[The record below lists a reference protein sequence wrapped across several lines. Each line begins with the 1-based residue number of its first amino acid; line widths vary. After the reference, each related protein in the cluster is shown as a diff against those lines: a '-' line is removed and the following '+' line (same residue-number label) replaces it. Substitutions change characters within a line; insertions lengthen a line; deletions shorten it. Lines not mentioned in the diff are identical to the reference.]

1 MFAAFYKARSLLK
14 TSSSFFA
21 HWSALSRVNSQQS
34 ASLATVQDPKYF
46 YLRLSAYSL
55 AFEVQLSLKDYS
67 ENAFDLLVKPVRR
80 LIEKRG
86 FSKPT
91 EPQEK
96 AIPKILEG
104 KNVLLI
110 SPTATG
116 KTEAAVL
123 PVLSMLLQ
131 EPERALGIKVLYIT
145 PLRALNRDMLE
156 RLEWWCNNLDIK
168 LAVRHGDTET
178 KERTRQ
184 SRSPPTILITT
195 PETLQ
200 AILPGWILRQ
210 HLRHVRWVIVD
221 EVHEMADSKRGSQLS
236 LALERLRWIV
246 GRDFQVIGLS
256 ATIGSPEKV
265 AQFLVGNGRSVE
277 IVQVPV
283 ARMMRLKIVFP
294 KPEAEDLRLSS
305 KLYTH
310 PEVAARLRVIRD
322 YISKRKS
329 VLLFTNTRAISEV
342 LASRFK
348 VWDIN
353 FPVSIHHGSLAK
365 PSRIAAERGL
375 KNGELKG
382 LVCTSSLELGIDVG
396 RIDMVIQYMSPRQV
410 TRLIQRVGRSGHRI
424 GRIADG
430 IIVTMD
436 SDDTLEALAIAKKA
450 LKEDLEPVLVP
461 HKPYDALAHQIAGL
475 LLKRRRWQFDE
486 ILEIFR
492 NAYPYEDLTIED
504 VEKILRYMHQ
514 RFPRLAW
521 VSFEDKVVLKPRR
534 TKALFEYYFGNLSMI
549 PDEKQYLVVDESSD
563 SAVGILDEAF
573 MAEYGKPGIKFI
585 IRGTPWRILHVSGE
599 KVHVRPID
607 DPTGAIPSWIGEEI
621 PVPFEVAQEVGSIRG
636 FVEEQMKNGLSPEE
650 IADKLSGQYPSDKDT
665 ILRALAETIEHVNAG
680 FSVPT
685 DKRMI
690 VEDWEEFVIVHANFG
705 SLTNRALAQLLGQL
719 LSERIGYSVVVQH
732 DPYRIFVQ
740 TMGAANADQM
750 VTLFNEMRAMSDQAV
765 RESLTRATVKT
776 GLFKRRM
783 IHVARR
789 FGALKKWADFSSVS
803 LQRLIKSF
811 EGTPIYEEALKEVFT
826 KDLDLER
833 LVYVLR
839 KIREGEI
846 QVQKIETGGNATP
859 VARVGIERVSMK
871 TDLIPPE
878 RMRAVLVESA
888 KARLLNETCNFVC
901 TNCWSYMEMIYV
913 KDLPDKPKCPRCGS
927 SAIGLLKVEEEKAL
941 PLIEKK
947 GEKLTK
953 SEKKLQNKAVQTAQL
968 IVRYGKPAAVAL
980 CARKVQPSDI
990 KDVLEKESGLNDR
1003 FYELVLEAERKAMS
1017 KRFWR

>member
-1 MFAAFYKARSLLK
+1 
-14 TSSSFFA
+14 
-21 HWSALSRVNSQQS
+21 
-34 ASLATVQDPKYF
+34 
-46 YLRLSAYSL
+46 
-55 AFEVQLSLKDYS
+55 LKDS
-67 ENAFDLLVKPVRR
+67 PKNAFDLFVKPVRR
-80 LIEKRG
+80 LVEQRG

-96 AIPKILEG
+96 TIPKILEG

-116 KTEAAVL
+116 KTEAAFL
-123 PVLSMLLQ
+123 PVLNMLLQ
-131 EPERALGIKVLYIT
+131 EPQKPGIKVLYIT

-156 RLEWWCNNLDIK
+156 RLEWWCNNLDVK

-184 SRSPPTILITT
+184 ARSPPHILITT

-200 AILPGWILRQ
+200 AILPGWVMRQ
-210 HLRHVRWVIVD
+210 HLQQVRWVIID

-236 LALERLRWIV
+236 LALERLRSMV
-246 GRDFQVIGLS
+246 GKDFQIIGLS

-265 AQFLVGNGRSVE
+265 AQFLVGKGRSVE
-277 IVQVPV
+277 IVRVPV

-294 KPEAEDLRLSS
+294 KPDAEDFKLSS
-305 KLYTH
+305 QLYTH
-310 PEVAARLRVIRD
+310 PEVAARLRIIRD
-322 YISKRKS
+322 YISRHKS

-348 VWDIN
+348 VWDID

-396 RIDMVIQYMSPRQV
+396 RIDLVIQYMSPRQV

-424 GRIADG
+424 GLIADG
-430 IIVTMD
+430 VIVAMD
-436 SDDTLEALAIAKKA
+436 SDDTLEALAIARRA
-450 LKEDLEPVLVP
+450 LKEDLEPVDIP
-461 HKPYDALAHQIAGL
+461 PKPYDALAHQIAGL
-475 LLKRRRWQFDE
+475 LLKNRRLEFEE
-486 ILEIFR
+486 ILEMFR
-492 NAYPYEDLTIED
+492 NAYPYEDLTLED

-534 TKALFEYYFGNLSMI
+534 TKALFEYYFENLSMI
-549 PDEKQYLVVDESSD
+549 PEEKQFLVVDESSD
-563 SAVGILDEAF
+563 SAIGVLDEAF

-585 IRGTPWRILHVSGE
+585 IRGSPWRILHVSE
-599 KVHVRPID
+599 ERVHVKPVD

-621 PVPFEVAQEVGSIRG
+621 PIPFEVAQEVGFIRG
-636 FVEEQMKNGLSPEE
+636 FVEGQMRKGLSPEE
-650 IADKLSGQYPSDKDT
+650 IAAKLSEQYPSDRDT
-665 ILRALAETIEHVNAG
+665 ILGALAETIEHVASG
-680 FSVPT
+680 FPVPT
-685 DKRMI
+685 DKRI
-690 VEDWEEFVIVHANFG
+690 IFEDWEEFVIIHANFG

-719 LSERIGYSVVVQH
+719 LSEKIGYGVVVQH

-740 TMGAANADQM
+740 TMGAANASQIAA
-750 VTLFNEMRAMSDQAV
+750 LFDEMRTMPDQAI
-765 RESLTRATVKT
+765 RDALTRATVKT

-789 FGALKKWADFSSVS
+789 FGALKKWADFSNVS

-811 EGTPIYEEALKEVFT
+811 EDTPIYEEALKEVFT

-833 LVYVLR
+833 LVYVLG

-846 QVQKIETGGNATP
+846 QLQKVETGGNATP

-878 RMRAVLVESA
+878 RMRAVLIESA
-888 KARLLNETCNFVC
+888 KARLLNETCNFIC
-901 TNCWSYMEMIYV
+901 TNCWSYMEMIRA
-913 KDLPDKPKCPRCGS
+913 KDLPEKPKCPRCGS
-927 SAIGLLKVEEEKAL
+927 PAIGLLKVEEERAL

-953 SEKKLQNKAVQTAQL
+953 SEEKLQKQALQTAQL
-968 IVRYGKPAAVAL
+968 MAKHGKVAAVAL
-980 CARKVQPSDI
+980 CARKVQPSDV
-990 KDVLEKESGLNDR
+990 KDALEEEPKLTDT

-1017 KRFWR
+1017 KRFW

>member
-1 MFAAFYKARSLLK
+1 MKEPLK
-14 TSSSFFA
+14 
-21 HWSALSRVNSQQS
+21 
-34 ASLATVQDPKYF
+34 
-46 YLRLSAYSL
+46 
-55 AFEVQLSLKDYS
+55 
-67 ENAFDLLVKPVRR
+67 NAFDLLVKPVRR
-80 LIEKRG
+80 LIEQRG
-86 FSKPT
+86 FSKST

-96 AIPKILEG
+96 TIPLVLEG

-116 KTEAAVL
+116 KTEAAFL

-131 EPERALGIKVLYIT
+131 EPQPPGIKVLYIT

-178 KERTRQ
+178 SERARQ
-184 SRSPPTILITT
+184 ARSPPDILITT

-200 AILPGWILRQ
+200 AILVGWVMRQ
-210 HLRHVRWVIVD
+210 HLQHVRWVIID
-221 EVHEMADSKRGSQLS
+221 EVHEMADSKRGSQLALS
-236 LALERLRWIV
+236 LERLRAIV
-246 GRDFQVIGLS
+246 GRDFQIIGLS

-265 AQFLVGNGRSVE
+265 AQFLVGNGRPVE
-277 IVQVPV
+277 IVRVPV
-283 ARMMRLKIVFP
+283 ARKMRLKILFP
-294 KPEAEDLRLSS
+294 KPKPEDFELAE

-322 YISKRKS
+322 YISRHQS

-348 VWDIN
+348 VWDID

-396 RIDMVIQYMSPRQV
+396 RIDLVIQYMSPRQV

-424 GRIADG
+424 GHIAQG

-436 SDDTLEALAIAKKA
+436 SDDTLEAMAIARRA
-450 LKEDLEPVLVP
+450 LREDLEPVEIP
-461 HKPYDALAHQIAGL
+461 PKPYDALTHQIAGL
-475 LLKRRRWQFDE
+475 LLKQKRLEFDE
-486 ILEIFR
+486 IIEMFGK
-492 NAYPYEDLTIED
+492 AYPYADLTMED
-504 VEKILRYMHQ
+504 VEKILRYMHD

-534 TKALFEYYFGNLSMI
+534 TKALFEYYFDNLSMI
-549 PDEKQYLVVDESSD
+549 PEEKQYLVVDETTD

-585 IRGTPWRILHVSGE
+585 IRGSPWRIIHISGD
-599 KVHVRPID
+599 KVYVKPVD

-621 PVPFEVAQEVGSIRG
+621 PVPFEVAQEVGAIRG
-636 FVEEQMKNGLSPEE
+636 FVEEQIRKGIPPEE
-650 IADKLSGQYPSDKDT
+650 VAAKLSEQYPADKET
-665 ILRALAETIEHVNAG
+665 ILDALAETVEQVSAG
-680 FSVPT
+680 LPVPT
-685 DKRMI
+685 DKRI
-690 VEDWEEFVIVHANFG
+690 LVEDWEDFVIVHAHFG
-705 SLTNRALAQLLGQL
+705 SLTNRALAQFMGQL
-719 LSERIGYSVVVQH
+719 LSEKIGYGVVVQH
-732 DPYRIFVQ
+732 DPYRIFIQ
-740 TMGAANADQM
+740 TMGAATADQI
-750 VTLFNEMRAMSDQAV
+750 VELFGEMALMDGQTV
-765 RESLTRATVKT
+765 RDSLTKATIKT

-789 FGALKKWADFSSVS
+789 FGALEKWADFSNVS
-803 LQRLIKSF
+803 LQRLLKSF
-811 EGTPIYEEALKEVFT
+811 EGTPIFEEALKEIFL
-826 KDLDLER
+826 KDLDVEKLVHVLE
-833 LVYVLR
+833 
-839 KIREGEI
+839 KIRNGEI
-846 QVQKIETGGNATP
+846 VVEKVETDGTATP

-888 KARLLNETCNFVC
+888 KARLLNETCVFIC
-901 TNCWSYMEMIYV
+901 TNCWGYIDMVRV
-913 KDLPDKPKCPRCGS
+913 KDLPAKPKCPKCGS
-927 SAIGLLKVEEEKAL
+927 GAIGLLKEEEEKVL

-953 SEKKLQNKAVQTAQL
+953 SEEKLRRQAIQTARL
-968 IVRYGKPAAVAL
+968 IEKYGKAAAVAL
-980 CARKVQPSDI
+980 CARKVQPSDV
-990 KDVLEKESGLNDR
+990 KEVLEKDSRLDDK
-1003 FYELVLEAERKAMS
+1003 FYELVLEAERKAIS
-1017 KRFWR
+1017 KRFW

>member
-1 MFAAFYKARSLLK
+1 LK
-14 TSSSFFA
+14 EA
-21 HWSALSRVNSQQS
+21 
-34 ASLATVQDPKYF
+34 PKN
-46 YLRLSAYSL
+46 
-55 AFEVQLSLKDYS
+55 V
-67 ENAFDLLVKPVRR
+67 FDLLVKPVRR
-80 LIEKRG
+80 LVEQRG

-91 EPQEK
+91 KPQVK

-116 KTEAAVL
+116 KTEAAFL

-131 EPERALGIKVLYIT
+131 QPRTPGFKVLYIT

-178 KERTRQ
+178 KERVRQ
-184 SRSPPTILITT
+184 SRSPPDILITT

-200 AILPGWILRQ
+200 AILPGWVMRQ
-210 HLRHVRWVIVD
+210 HLQQVRWVIID

-236 LALERLRWIV
+236 LALERLRMMV
-246 GRDFQVIGLS
+246 GKEFQIIGLS

-265 AQFLVGNGRSVE
+265 AQFLVGSGRNVE
-277 IVQVPV
+277 IVHVPV
-283 ARMMRLKIVFP
+283 ARMMQLKIVFP
-294 KPEAEDLRLSS
+294 KPDDEDTKLSS
-305 KLYTH
+305 QLYTH
-310 PEVAARLRVIRD
+310 PEVAARLRIIRD
-322 YISKRKS
+322 YISRHKS

-348 VWDIN
+348 VWDID

-396 RIDMVIQYMSPRQV
+396 RIDLVIQYMSPRQV

-436 SDDTLEALAIAKKA
+436 SDDTLEALAIARRA
-450 LKEDLEPVLVP
+450 LKEDLEPVEIP
-461 HKPYDALAHQIAGL
+461 PKPYDALSHQIAGL
-475 LLKRRRWQFDE
+475 LLKNRRLEFEE
-486 ILEIFR
+486 ILEMFK
-492 NAYPYEDLTIED
+492 NAYPYEGLTIED

-534 TKALFEYYFGNLSMI
+534 TKALFEYYFENLSMI
-549 PDEKQYLVVDESSD
+549 PEEKQFLVIDESSD
-563 SAVGILDEAF
+563 SAIGVLDEAF
-573 MAEYGKPGIKFI
+573 MAEYGKPGTKFI
-585 IRGTPWRILHVSGE
+585 IRGSPWLILHVSDE
-599 KVHVRPID
+599 KVHVKPVD

-621 PVPFEVAQEVGSIRG
+621 PVPFEIAQEVGSIRG
-636 FVEEQMKNGLSPEE
+636 FVEEQMQKGNSQEE
-650 IADKLSGQYPSDKDT
+650 IAAKISEQYPCDEDT
-665 ILRALAETIEHVNAG
+665 VLRALAETIEHVAAG
-680 FSVPT
+680 FPVPT
-685 DKRMI
+685 DKRI
-690 VEDWEEFVIVHANFG
+690 LIEDWEEFVILHTNFG

-719 LSERIGYSVVVQH
+719 LSEKVGYGVVVQH

-740 TMGAANADQM
+740 TMGAANANQII
-750 VTLFNEMRAMSDQAV
+750 TLFDEVRAMPDQTV
-765 RESLTRATVKT
+765 RDTLTMATVKT

-789 FGALKKWADFSSVS
+789 FGALKKWADFSNVS

-826 KDLDLER
+826 KDLDLEK

-839 KIREGEI
+839 KTREGEI
-846 QVQKIETGGNATP
+846 QLQKVETGGNATP

-878 RMRAVLVESA
+878 RMRAVLIESA
-888 KARLLNETCNFVC
+888 KARLLNETCTFIC
-901 TNCWSYMEMIYV
+901 TNCWNYVEMIRA
-913 KDLPDKPKCPRCGS
+913 KDLSDKPKCPRCGS

-941 PLIEKK
+941 QIIEKK

-953 SEKKLQNKAVQTAQL
+953 NEEKLHKQALQTAQL
-968 IVRYGKPAAVAL
+968 IAKYGKVAALAL
-980 CARKVQPSDI
+980 CARKVQPSDVREI
-990 KDVLEKESGLNDR
+990 LEKQPRLSDE
-1003 FYELVLEAERKAMS
+1003 FYELVLEVERKAMS
-1017 KRFWR
+1017 KRFW